1 MALDPYAFSLLR
13 KYQAQRSAGSNG
25 NITINLDLG
34 GLRDLWGR
42 KQNEEEDDS
51 LEAKSQPVHITNMP
65 RISPS

>member
-1 MALDPYAFSLLR
+1 MLQRYQQSRSFSSGG
-13 KYQAQRSAGSNG
+13 QG
-25 NITINLDLG
+25 ITINLDLG

-42 KQNEEEDDS
+42 NQNEEEDDS

>member
-13 KYQAQRSAGSNG
+13 KYQQQRSAQQG
-25 NITINLDLG
+25 ITINLDLG

-51 LEAKSQPVHITNMP
+51 LEAKSQPVHVTNMP

>member
-13 KYQAQRSAGSNG
+13 KYQAQRGAQQG
-25 NITINLDLG
+25 ITINLDLG